1 MSDLS
6 FSVVESYPLPYALS
20 PSLGVKIRV
29 AETTG
34 KRVHT
39 IALRAQ
45 VQIEPQKRRYT
56 PGESETL
63 SDLFGTV
70 DRYGDTLKP
79 MLWTH
84 ISTMVLGFTGEKEF
98 EMQLP
103 CSYDFEVAG
112 NKYLAALK
120 DGEIPIVFLFS
131 GTMYTEGERGVAAEM
146 LSWSCEA
153 KHRLPLA
160 VYRATMDAH
169 FPNSAWIRLDRDVF
183 AEIDRFRM
191 SQGLPNFDQAIA
203 RLCDIAAEKSSR

>member
-6 FSVVESYPLPYALS
+6 FSVLESNPLPYAIS
-20 PSLGVKIRV
+20 PSLGLKIRV

-34 KRVHT
+34 VRIHT

-56 PGESETL
+56 PGESDAL
-63 SDLFGTV
+63 RDLFGTV

-84 ISTMVLGFTGEKEF
+84 VSTMVLGFTGEKEF
-98 EMQLP
+98 ELVLP

-112 NKYLAALK
+112 NKYLNALT
-120 DGEIPIVFLFS
+120 DGEIPLVLLFS

-153 KHRLPLA
+153 RHRLP
-160 VYRATMDAH
+160 VSVWRAAMDAH

-183 AEIDRFRM
+183 AEIDRFRI
-191 SQGLPNFDQAIA
+191 SESIPTWDQTIS
-203 RLCDIAAEKSSR
+203 RLCDIAAEKSGR

>member
-6 FSVVESYPLPYALS
+6 FSVLGSYPLPYAIS
-20 PSLGVKIRV
+20 PSIGLEVRV
-29 AETTG
+29 AESTG
-34 KRVHT
+34 ARVHT

-56 PGESETL
+56 PAESDAL
-63 SDLFGTV
+63 LDLFGTV
-70 DRYGDTLKP
+70 DRYGDTLRP

-84 ISTMVLGFTGEKEF
+84 VSTMVLGFTGEREF
-98 EMQLP
+98 EIQLP

-120 DGEIPIVFLFS
+120 DGEIPIVLLFS

-153 KHRLPLA
+153 RHRLPVA
-160 VYRATMDAH
+160 VWRAAMDAH

-183 AEIDRFRM
+183 AEIDRFRI
-191 SQGLPNFDQAIA
+191 SQGIPTWDQAVT
-203 RLCDIAAEKSSR
+203 RLCDIAAEKAPR